1 MCLLSSLCV
10 FAFVHFGGQASPSN
24 LGVCLCVHTNV
35 PKHIT
40 LSNVCFYC
48 LFFLYLYYRFIHYV
62 LNYDYTPSHVLSLA
76 LCAMKSDISSV
87 ILYHTFHDAIP
98 ESPRQ
103 LLTLARALS
112 FFFFWFF
119 RANFG
124 GHFLRGG
131 DGRRGYFQ
139 ERSLVQAL
147 GLFLLLWLFG
157 GLRSEEEG
165 RGNGIRKEAIILD
178 RGLQRGVPGR
188 PLGRGAR

>member
-48 LFFLYLYYRFIHYV
+48 LLFLYLYYRFIHYL

-112 FFFFWFF
+112 FFFLVFQSQF
-119 RANFG
+119 RWT
-124 GHFLRGG
+124 FLTGWGRETRLFPGKKSCASPWTFPASLAFRGPEERGG
-131 DGRRGYFQ
+131 GKG
-139 ERSLVQAL
+139 
-147 GLFLLLWLFG
+147 
-157 GLRSEEEG
+157 
-165 RGNGIRKEAIILD
+165 
-178 RGLQRGVPGR
+178 
-188 PLGRGAR
+188 